1 MERHQVPF
9 ASQCEAMHADG
20 RCMLGANHVN
30 DHRFPA
36 TTRSVKESAIAE
48 LEAATIALRDAALA
62 GKAAQARYQAA
73 LQAFNRAVAPD
84 PDAK

>member
-1 MERHQVPF
+1 MTERCLAVSGGHRCRNDAGHPPPHNYDHDTPPMG
-9 ASQCEAMHADG
+9 AKEA
-20 RCMLGANHVN
+20 
-30 DHRFPA
+30 
-36 TTRSVKESAIAE
+36 AILE